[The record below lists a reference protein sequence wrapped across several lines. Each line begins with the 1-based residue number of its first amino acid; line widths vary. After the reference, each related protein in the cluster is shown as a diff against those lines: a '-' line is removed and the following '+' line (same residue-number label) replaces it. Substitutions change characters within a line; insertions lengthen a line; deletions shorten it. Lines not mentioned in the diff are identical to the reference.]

1 MTSSLHARAP
11 SKGLR
16 IGLWC
21 AQALLAL
28 VYLPAGAM
36 KLFSPVAQV
45 AAQIPWAGD
54 VPEAFLRLI
63 GVVDLSAGLGL
74 LLPALTR
81 IAPRLTVW
89 AAIGSIVLQ
98 ICAMSFHISRGEYPV
113 IPMNLT
119 IIAFSAFVAWGRARR
134 APIAAR
140 GAVLAPAS

>member
-1 MTSSLHARAP
+1 MTTSLPARTS

-16 IGLWC
+16 IGLWS

-28 VYLPAGAM
+28 VYVPAGAM

-89 AAIGSIVLQ
+89 AAIGSIALQ
-98 ICAMSFHISRGEYPV
+98 VCAMSFHISRGEYPV
-113 IPMNLT
+113 VPMNLT
-119 IIAFSAFVAWGRARR
+119 IIAFSAFVAWGRTRR
-134 APIAAR
+134 APIVPR
-140 GAVLAPAS
+140 GAAAMA